1 MTEDINFPPKVIVD
15 ASVALAFLLPDEKK
29 TTVDSL
35 FRSFVENK
43 VKILVPEI
51 FYFEVFNGLRSA
63 VIRKRIK
70 AKLAEKLLRNF
81 LNIQVKIKK
90 IDWLAN
96 FQLALKENVS
106 FYDAAYLSL
115 SKKEKAPVLT
125 LDKLMSKSNEN

>member
-1 MTEDINFPPKVIVD
+1 MAEDTNFPPKAVVD

-35 FRSFVENK
+35 FQSFVENK

-63 VIRKRIK
+63 VIKKRIK

-81 LNIQVKIKK
+81 LSIQLKIKK

-96 FQLALKENVS
+96 FQLALKENIS
-106 FYDAAYLSL
+106 FYNAAYLSL
-115 SKKEKAPVLT
+115 SRKEKTPVLT
-125 LDKLMSKSNEN
+125 LDKLMSKSGRN